1 MIQEDDNIGN
11 DSDTAR
17 VLNTFFSNIVSN
29 LKIPHCVK
37 SVRIRS
43 YSSPHFPAFGLNPER
58 YAISLRIQS
67 ECGKIW
73 TRITP
78 NTSTFYAVSE
88 YVIILWDFHITNNIL
103 DESIEIC
110 DPLAE
115 FITNPMLTIL
125 FHVKIGEV
133 CHSNNAID
141 FSFSTVQRKQIL
153 KKKTN
158 EIKFF
163 KSRSNYRYTN

>member
-115 FITNPMLTIL
+115 FIINPMLTIL
-125 FHVKIGEV
+125 FQVKIGEV